1 MKLFGIAA
9 LLIASLI
16 GLGAAGTVIMPQQ
29 EQEDSF
35 PIDKKKFMQ
44 RKVEDSKNI
53 VQALATEN
61 YDAIKK
67 YSQDLLLLSNESN
80 WNSIQS
86 PEYIELSREFRLSA
100 SRLREI
106 ADQKNIDSAT
116 LGYFEL
122 TLNCVRCHK
131 YLRSNSLKK

>member
-1 MKLFGIAA
+1 MKLLGIVA

-16 GLGAAGTVIMPQQ
+16 GLGTARTVSLPPQ

-35 PIDKKKFMQ
+35 PIDKRKFMQ
-44 RKVEDSKNI
+44 RKVDDSKQI

-67 YSQDLLLLSNESN
+67 YSQDLLLLSNES
-80 WNSIQS
+80 NSIQS

-106 ADQKNIDSAT
+106 ADQKNIDAAT

-131 YLRSNSLKK
+131 YLRNNSSKK